1 MRSNAHGFYETGAR
15 DVLLI
20 GIMSSDSFKC
30 SVCGGV
36 MRMVTV
42 VADKSGRSKRYKCT
56 CGHIEDL
63 KEEQWRKLESEALD
77 LEGFQ
82 EIL

>member
-1 MRSNAHGFYETGAR
+1 
-15 DVLLI
+15 
-20 GIMSSDSFKC
+20 
-30 SVCGGV
+30 

-63 KEEQWRKLESEALD
+63 KEEQWRKLEAEALD